1 MLRRQ
6 YSDEFKAEAVK
17 LAQRG
22 NVPIRQIAEDL
33 GVGVELLRR
42 WVRQF
47 GVNPKDSGS
56 KNISPD
62 EHSELIRL
70 RRELKRVSEERDILK
85 KAMGIFTR
93 ELP

>member
-1 MLRRQ
+1 MKRRQ
-6 YSDEFKAEAVK
+6 YSDEFKSEAV
-17 LAQRG
+17 RM
-22 NVPIRQIAEDL
+22 AENGEIPMSQVASNL
-33 GVGVELLRR
+33 GINAEMLRR

-47 GVNPKDSGS
+47 GTKPNVDGARNLK
-56 KNISPD
+56 PD

-70 RRELKRVSEERDILK
+70 RRELKRVTEERDILK